1 MMHSNL
7 DPREGTEPTT
17 PRTQQDS
24 AMLDKELPA
33 GAAHVSDAVH
43 AWLDGEAVSEAAL
56 NASPREV
63 AFWRKVEAE
72 TSTRRR
78 MVTPA
83 YVQAQILAT
92 LPEKR

>member
-1 MMHSNL
+1 MTHDNL
-7 DPREGTEPTT
+7 DPREGIEPGTH
-17 PRTQQDS
+17 RTQQDPP
-24 AMLDKELPA
+24 MLDKEVPA

-43 AWLDGEAVSEAAL
+43 AWLDGEPVSEAEL

-63 AFWRKVEAE
+63 AFWKKVETE

-83 YVQAQILAT
+83 YVQAQVLAK

>member
-1 MMHSNL
+1 MMHDNL
-7 DPREGTEPTT
+7 DRREGTEPTA
-17 PRTQQDS
+17 PRPQQDP
-24 AMLDKELPA
+24 AMLDKEVPA

-43 AWLDGEAVSEAAL
+43 AWLDGEPVNEAEL

-63 AFWRKVEAE
+63 AFWKKVEVE

-83 YVQAQILAT
+83 YVQAQVLAK

>member
-1 MMHSNL
+1 MMHDNL
-7 DPREGTEPTT
+7 DPREGTEPTA

-24 AMLDKELPA
+24 PMLDKELPA
-33 GAAHVSDAVH
+33 GAARVSDAVH
-43 AWLDGEAVSEAAL
+43 AWLDGEPVSEAAL
-56 NASPREV
+56 SAAPREV
-63 AFWRKVEAE
+63 AFWKKVEAE

-83 YVQAQILAT
+83 YVQAQVLAK